1 MERFFK
7 GLRRVNSV
15 LHLLVLLGV
24 LGCTIWYAT
33 VLYSW
38 HQSRER
44 TRDSVDGTDSAAK
57 NEEPDPVW
65 LTLGDS
71 ETITGTDIQMLRL
84 TAEGEY
90 GRRRDQTIR
99 NVLFLS
105 AGNHRGTWLFPTHGN
120 LVLETDQI
128 RPWRSDDLNAP
139 TKAIYVQ
146 FIPGD
151 PEDAAG
157 PSQYDPFVVALTKS
171 DGTGLVEVLRDVDE
185 ILSYEQFDAESL
197 SITYRALDAL
207 HLARISLDTFSKLSD
222 DLVTEIPDQLG
233 Q

>member
-1 MERFFK
+1 MERLFK
-7 GLRRVNSV
+7 FIRRVNSV
-15 LHLLVLLGV
+15 LFLLVLLGAG
-24 LGCTIWYAT
+24 GCVIWYALQIYHYQWGRDRT
-33 VLYSW
+33 ATSGEVKADKEDE
-38 HQSRER
+38 RE
-44 TRDSVDGTDSAAK
+44 
-57 NEEPDPVW
+57 PVW
-65 LTLGDS
+65 LTLEDP
-71 ETITGTDIQMLRL
+71 ETVTGTDIQMLRL

-99 NVLFLS
+99 NILFLS
-105 AGNHRGTWLFPTHGN
+105 AGDHRGTWLFPAHGN

-139 TKAIYVQ
+139 TKAIYLR

-157 PSQYDPFVVALTKS
+157 PSEYDVSVVALIKR

-185 ILSYEQFDAESL
+185 VLSYEQFDAESL
-197 SITYRALDAL
+197 SITYRNLDGL
-207 HLARISLDTFSKLSD
+207 RFARISLDTFAKLSD
-222 DLVTEIPDQLG
+222 YLVTDIPDQLG